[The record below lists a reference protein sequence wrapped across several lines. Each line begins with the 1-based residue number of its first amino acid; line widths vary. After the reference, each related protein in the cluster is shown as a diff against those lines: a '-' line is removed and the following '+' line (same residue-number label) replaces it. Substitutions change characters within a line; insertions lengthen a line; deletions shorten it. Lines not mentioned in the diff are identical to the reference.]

1 MPDEL
6 PHTTDPFLTALVNL
20 LLGYFP
26 NYTDWNDT
34 DASRRLV
41 RDIANPDVSVPFMAM
56 LTGAYFAWTESD
68 TLRFTW
74 EACLED
80 YARSV
85 IRSWAHIYH
94 GSRMPTLEA
103 ALAHLLEPPPALER
117 SLGGLH

>member
-1 MPDEL
+1 MAPYKRR
-6 PHTTDPFLTALVNL
+6 PMSFQTALVNL

-26 NYTDWNDT
+26 DYTDWT
-34 DASRRLV
+34 DGEASRRLV

-56 LTGAYFAWTESD
+56 LTGAYFASD
-68 TLRFTW
+68 TPRFTW

-80 YARSV
+80 YAGSV

-94 GSRMPTLEA
+94 GSRMPPLEA
-103 ALAHLLEPPPALER
+103 ALSHLLEAPPALER